1 MSAQDQVMSAGPAIV
16 AEPVIST
23 QPIVPDVPA
32 DELMARKF
40 VHRIRKLR
48 WMGMEDAA
56 RALEMELRNAPFA
69 GTVLIAHRE
78 RAIEIAD

>member
-16 AEPVIST
+16 AEPLVA
-23 QPIVPDVPA
+23 DVSA

-48 WMGMEDAA
+48 WMGMEEAA
-56 RALEMELRNAPFA
+56 RSLEMELRNAPFA
-69 GTVLIAHRE
+69 STLIVAHRE